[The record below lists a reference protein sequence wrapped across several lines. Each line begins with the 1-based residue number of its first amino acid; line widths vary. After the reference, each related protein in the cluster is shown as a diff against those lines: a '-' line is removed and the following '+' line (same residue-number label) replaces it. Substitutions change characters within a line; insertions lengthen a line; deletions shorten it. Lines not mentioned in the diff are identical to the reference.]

1 MKQILSSLIL
11 VILMTASAFAG
22 PCEMA
27 LGNAFTSAQQV
38 GLCKA
43 RWLLNLTTA
52 TVAGAGTNQAT
63 AAALSANAVVHR
75 ITGADG
81 TVAWRLPAIT
91 LPLVGTTLI
100 LLNTTA
106 GVANIFPSTGGTING
121 AAADAVF
128 TALTGIKP
136 IICATTAANTWVC
149 S

>member
-1 MKQILSSLIL
+1 MKQILSSLVLI
-11 VILMTASAFAG
+11 ILMTSSAFAG
-22 PCEMA
+22 PCELA
-27 LGNAFTSAQQV
+27 LGNAFTPAQEQA
-38 GLCKA
+38 LCKA

-75 ITGADG
+75 ITGANG

-91 LPLVGTTLI
+91 VQLAGTTFI

-128 TALTGIKP
+128 AALTGIKP
-136 IICATTAANTWVC
+136 IICTTTAANTWVC